1 MAAPPASAA
10 SVTTLDELT
19 LDVWL
24 RCQQERPAYGRN
36 QIISQQ
42 FHYAKDSIVCCNH
55 GLVEYNA
62 ALASVRFLILLG
74 FVDDI
79 LDVPC
84 RVKLVL
90 PTIAALPLLM
100 AYNGGQLH
108 GNVRMGIGELCQ
120 WELQCYQNYADVRK
134 RKRGID
140 DTEMPRGDAT
150 GYT

>member
-36 QIISQQ
+36 QS
-42 FHYAKDSIVCCNH
+42 V